1 MMYTVGNL
9 LKNKK
14 IKINTVVIFAISF
27 VLLTSCGEQQAE
39 NDLFHSLQAENV
51 VNNLGKEKEVIL
63 EEFNTS
69 DEGEASAKLAENFI
83 YNEIPVEISFEFLG
97 EKLFRVRY
105 DFGTETESAFMFID
119 ELMSTFE
126 EKYGKSDTYET
137 MPDRIAGLTIENYLK
152 DDIAQYKEYWIDSG
166 VTFEGMVPEEYQD
179 TRRIDLGIGIY
190 RYPYDEIETTV
201 YVGGI
206 VNDTGSRRLENEGFE
221 N

>member
-1 MMYTVGNL
+1 MMYTVGKL
-9 LKNKK
+9 LENRKTRR
-14 IKINTVVIFAISF
+14 NTVVIFLFMISF
-27 VLLTSCGEQQAE
+27 VLLTSCGEQQTE
-39 NDLFHSLQAENV
+39 NDLFHSLQVENV

-63 EEFNTS
+63 GEFNTS
-69 DEGEASAKLAENFI
+69 DGGEESAKLTENFI
-83 YNEIPVEISFEFLG
+83 YNETSVEISFEFLG
-97 EKLFRVRY
+97 EKLFRVQY

-152 DDIAQYKEYWIDSG
+152 DDIIQYKEYWIDSG

-206 VNDTGSRRLENEGFE
+206 VNNTGTRKLE
-221 N
+221 